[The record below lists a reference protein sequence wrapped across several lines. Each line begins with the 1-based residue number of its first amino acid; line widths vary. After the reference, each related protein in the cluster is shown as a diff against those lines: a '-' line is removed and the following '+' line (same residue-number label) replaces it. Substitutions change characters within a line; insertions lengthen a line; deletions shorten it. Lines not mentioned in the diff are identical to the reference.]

1 MSGSPAAIIN
11 GLRLKPKTRNE
22 AMKWK
27 EAIMKHEFWMK
38 RAGWVGMVLLLGTM
52 LAAQTPLLKIVSPP
66 DGTVVAPGQTV
77 TMEVKVDPMAGIT
90 TVSVGGPEEL
100 PIVGLAFSPPYRFTF
115 TIPEDMP
122 LQRHIFTAGGDTE
135 EDGEIA
141 NDSITL
147 DVEKPNPITSLKVNL
162 DSIRMVEP
170 NEPHAVMVT
179 GTFDDGSKA
188 NLTESTRITYISDN
202 PEVATVNSVG
212 EITSVGPGRATIT
225 VSAGSV
231 TAVISAIFAKPRPP
245 GPKTAMAL
253 SPPPNAQGWN
263 NSDIQ
268 ANVTSVDDALGSG
281 IRKIGIAVI
290 GNHRSTS
297 SFAFRTTAASTVVS
311 TEGDLRISA
320 YAVDQAGNVGHQAF
334 ADVRLDKTP
343 PTLSGLPVPCTV
355 RINPGDKGEERRVI
369 VATISA
375 SDALSGLA
383 EFHVEAY
390 GMEGHSNSLDVDIT
404 GSALGPRTVE
414 LTVRGGEREE
424 HERNHTFHLRAH
436 ARDVAGNVASQ
447 DVVCAVVRSRPANAN

>member
-77 TMEVKVDPMAGIT
+77 TMEVKVNPMAGIT

-141 NDSITL
+141 DDSITL
-147 DVEKPNPITSLKVNL
+147 DVEKPNAITSLKTNL
-162 DSIRMVEP
+162 HTIYMVQP
-170 NEPHAVMVT
+170 NEPHTLEVM

-188 NLTESTRITYISDN
+188 NLTESTRITYTSDN

-231 TAVISAIFAKPRPP
+231 SAVVSAIFFKPSPP
-245 GPKTAMAL
+245 APKTAMVL
-253 SPPPNAQGWN
+253 TPPPNAQGWN

-268 ANVTSVDDALGSG
+268 VNVTSVDDALGSG
-281 IRKIGIAVI
+281 IRKIGIVVV
-290 GNHRSTS
+290 GNRRSTQN
-297 SFAFRTTAASTVVS
+297 FAFGTTTASTVVS
-311 TEGDLRISA
+311 TEGDLRVNA
-320 YAVDQAGNVGHQAF
+320 YAINNAGNLGNYAVS
-334 ADVRLDKTP
+334 DVHLDKTP
-343 PTLSGLPVPCTV
+343 PSIDSLLVPCTV
-355 RINPGDKGEERRVI
+355 RIPDEERRVI

-383 EFHVEAY
+383 EFNVEAY
-390 GMEGHSNSLDVDIT
+390 GAEGHSNSLDVDIA

-414 LTVRGGEREE
+414 LTVRGWDREE
-424 HERNHTFHLRAH
+424 HDRARTFHLRAR

-447 DVVCAVVRSRPANAN
+447 DVICTVVRSGSGGD

>member
-77 TMEVKVDPMAGIT
+77 TMEVKVNPMAGIT

-122 LQRHIFTAGGDTE
+122 LQRHIFSAGGDTE

-162 DSIRMVEP
+162 DSIYMVEP
-170 NEPHAVMVT
+170 NEPHVLIVR

-188 NLTESTRITYISDN
+188 NLTQSTRITYTSDN

-225 VSAGSV
+225 VSAG
-231 TAVISAIFAKPRPP
+231 AVNAVVSAIFVKPSPP
-245 GPKTAMAL
+245 APKTTMVL
-253 SPPPNAQGWN
+253 TPPPNAQGWN

-268 ANVTSVDDALGSG
+268 VNVTTVDDALGSG
-281 IRKIGIAVI
+281 IKKIGISLA
-290 GNHRSTS
+290 GNRQSTQ
-297 SFAFRTTAASTVVS
+297 SFVFGTTTASTVVTS
-311 TEGDLRISA
+311 EGKIRVNA
-320 YAVDQAGNVGHQAF
+320 YGVDQAGNVGHRVF
-334 ADVRLDKTP
+334 SDVRLDKTP

-355 RINPGDKGEERRVI
+355 RINPGDKDEEKRVI

-383 EFHVEAY
+383 EFNVEVY
-390 GMEGHSNSLDVDIT
+390 GAQDHSNSLDVDIT

-424 HERNHTFHLRAH
+424 HDRARTFHLRAR

-447 DVVCAVVRSRPANAN
+447 DVICTVVRSQSGGDQ

>member
-77 TMEVKVDPMAGIT
+77 TMEVKVNPMAGIT

-122 LQRHIFTAGGDTE
+122 LQRHIFSAGGDTE

-147 DVEKPNPITSLKVNL
+147 DVEKPNPITSLQVDL
-162 DSIRMVEP
+162 DSIRMIRQNEP
-170 NEPHAVMVT
+170 NTVMVT

-188 NLTESTRITYISDN
+188 NLTESTRITYTSDH

-212 EITSVGPGRATIT
+212 EITSVGPGQATIT
-225 VSAGSV
+225 VSAGSIS
-231 TAVISAIFAKPRPP
+231 AVVSAIFVKPRLP
-245 GPKTAMAL
+245 GPKTAMVL
-253 SPPPNAQGWN
+253 TPPPNAKGWN
-263 NSDIQ
+263 NTDIQ
-268 ANVTSVDDALGSG
+268 VNVTTVDDALGSG
-281 IRKIGIAVI
+281 IRKIGIVI
-290 GNHRSTS
+290 AGNHRSTRR
-297 SFAFRTTAASTVVS
+297 FALGTTTASTVVS
-311 TEGDLRISA
+311 TEGDLRINA
-320 YAVDQAGNVGHQAF
+320 YAINNTGNLGNNAF
-334 ADVRLDKTP
+334 FDVRLDKTP
-343 PTLSGLPVPCTV
+343 PSISGMPVPCMV
-355 RINPGDKGEERRVI
+355 RINPGEVGEEKRII
-369 VATISA
+369 VATVSA

-383 EFHVEAY
+383 EFNVEAY
-390 GMEGHSNSLDVDIT
+390 GDEGHSNPFDVDIT

-414 LTVRGGEREE
+414 LTARGGERPE
-424 HERNHTFHLRAH
+424 HDQDRAFHLRAH

-447 DVVCAVVRSRPANAN
+447 DVACAVVLSGSARDE